1 MNKRLVFLALVA
13 FSLLVGSVMAVA
25 ADGVDND
32 NKVIT
37 FAFCDALSGPAGAY
51 GSGCLHGAEVAVAEI
66 NKQGGV
72 AEGPLAGYTLKLE
85 AFDDRGDAKE
95 AASVG
100 RQVVNGEYL
109 FVSGATISTAALG
122 ISPVLNRGRVPY
134 IMGWASASCL
144 THQGFDNLVRTTYT
158 TEAEAL
164 AMLKVMQELFGVQKA
179 SIIVENGSY
188 GQELLET
195 MEANAADFR
204 IELGT
209 PLTIVP
215 KQDVDFNAVLLKAQA
230 ENPDMLV
237 ILVERNE
244 GGMIVS
250 QARKLGWDIP
260 IYGPKSLGE
269 PQFFKLAGEPLGQVY
284 LTFTPSLDA
293 TDPVVQ
299 NFLANWGEFYDY
311 PPDMAAIYG
320 YDSVKIALAVIEAG
334 GVDRESFIAKLR
346 TVQVPGIGNPLYSF
360 NENGDVQVPNLI
372 TISGRYFKT
381 EFLEQE

>member
-1 MNKRLVFLALVA
+1 MKKRLVFVAVVA
-13 FSLLVGSVMAVA
+13 FSLLMGSVLGLG
-25 ADGVDND
+25 ADGVDNEK
-32 NKVIT
+32 KVIT

-66 NKQGGV
+66 NEQGGV
-72 AEGPLAGYTLKLE
+72 KEGPLAGYTLKLE

-109 FVSGATISTAALG
+109 FLSGATISTAALG
-122 ISPVLNRGRVPY
+122 MSPVLYRGRVPY
-134 IMGWASASCL
+134 IMGWASASSL

-164 AMLKVMQELFGVQKA
+164 AMLKAMQERFGVEKV
-179 SIIVENGSY
+179 SVIVENGSY
-188 GQELLET
+188 GQEILET
-195 MEANAADFR
+195 MQANAADYG

-215 KQDVDFNAVLLKAQA
+215 KQDVDFNAVLLKAQGKD
-230 ENPDMLV
+230 PDMVV

-250 QARKLGWDIP
+250 QARKLGWEIP
-260 IYGPKSLGE
+260 FYGPKSLGE
-269 PQFFKLAGEPLGQVY
+269 PQFFELAGDLLGEVY
-284 LTFTPSLDA
+284 LTCTPSLDT
-293 TDPVVQ
+293 TDAVVQ
-299 NFLANWGEFYDY
+299 NFLASWGEFYDY

-320 YDSVKIALAVIEAG
+320 YDSVKVALEVIEMG
-334 GVDRESFIAKLR
+334 GVDRESFIERLR
-346 TVQVPGIGNPLYSF
+346 DVEVPGIGNPLYSF

-372 TISGRYFKT
+372 TISGQEFKE
-381 EFLEQE
+381 EFLNEE

>member
-1 MNKRLVFLALVA
+1 
-13 FSLLVGSVMAVA
+13 
-25 ADGVDND
+25 
-32 NKVIT
+32 
-37 FAFCDALSGPAGAY
+37 
-51 GSGCLHGAEVAVAEI
+51 
-66 NKQGGV
+66 
-72 AEGPLAGYTLKLE
+72 
-85 AFDDRGDAKE
+85 
-95 AASVG
+95 
-100 RQVVNGEYL
+100 
-109 FVSGATISTAALG
+109 
-122 ISPVLNRGRVPY
+122 
-134 IMGWASASCL
+134 
-144 THQGFDNLVRTTYT
+144 
-158 TEAEAL
+158 
-164 AMLKVMQELFGVQKA
+164 MLKAMQELFGVQKA

-195 MEANAADFR
+195 MMANAADFR

-269 PQFFKLAGEPLGQVY
+269 PQFFELAGEPLGQVY